1 MKKLFLTALIILF
14 ISCAKST
21 EKETQMTTKLIELEK
36 VTKKIKKERKRERE
50 TTKIDSL
57 IIENKIS
64 HEFSQTN
71 KNDEFYICI
80 KGTSIL
86 TGKVIFTITNSDRIE
101 IYKVEFPSIELI
113 NPDLSLGIKA
123 PIKDQKL
130 FIKNRIIEFFDKK
143 NFISPAINKDV
154 IFDEDYSHKESWF
167 DIKSD
172 KTAIGF
178 HYLVGEEDGRSIAYS
193 KKTKKVVLYFN
204 CC

>member
-14 ISCAKST
+14 ISCGKTT
-21 EKETQMTTKLIELEK
+21 EKETQTTTKLSQLEK
-36 VTKKIKKERKRERE
+36 VSKTNKKEREIK
-50 TTKIDSL
+50 TIKTDSL
-57 IIENKIS
+57 IIENKIL
-64 HEFSQTN
+64 HKFSQID
-71 KNDEFYICI
+71 KDDEFYICI

-86 TGKVIFTITNSDRIE
+86 KGKAVFKINNSDGIE

-113 NPDLSLGIKA
+113 NPDLSLGIDA

-130 FIKNRIIEFFDKK
+130 FIKKRILEFFDKN
-143 NFISPAINKDV
+143 NFISPAINKDD
-154 IFDEDYSHKESWF
+154 IFDEDYSDKEIWF

-178 HYLVGEEDGRSIAYS
+178 HYLVGEEDGRSVAYS
-193 KKTKKVVLYFN
+193 KKTKKVIIYFN